1 MGTLQATLPDG
12 VVVEREISRADR
24 YGHGL
29 AMKRGSKWILV
40 SVHMSHNA
48 AWANGRR
55 LARSLGLD
63 GVLGRSV
70 DVIPLSLKIVQ
81 QSESV
86 DGSQMSTM
94 VRLPQ

>member
-12 VVVEREISRADR
+12 ALVEREISRADR

-55 LARSLGLD
+55 LAKSLGLESA
-63 GVLGRSV
+63 LGRSI
-70 DVIPLSLKIVQ
+70 DVVPLSLVFIHQ
-81 QSESV
+81 PETIDS
-86 DGSQMSTM
+86 SQMSTR